1 MVAATDSPQVVIHA
15 EALTRIF
22 RDFWHRPK
30 VRAVNAI
37 QFDVFPGEVFGL
49 LGPNG
54 SGKTTTLRMILGLL
68 NPTGGT
74 LTVFGRS
81 PRDVACKAQIGY
93 LPEESCFY
101 PYLTARETLDF
112 YGRLFDLSR
121 VERQTCIDQL
131 LAMTALKDAQHRPV
145 GEFSRGMAR
154 RLGLAQALI
163 NDPDLI
169 VLDEPTAG
177 LDPLG
182 CRQVKDLIL
191 TLAKRGK
198 TVMLS
203 SHLLADVEHVC
214 DRVAIM
220 DNGAILVQGR
230 IRDLLEQPERSRLTF
245 PALAPDRLEI
255 ILQALRRETG
265 ADPKVDHPALT
276 LEQFFIETVG
286 RRRPEAAAPTGGAQG
301 QGVAEFLK
309 SQPKQTSN
317 TQHPTSNV
325 E

>member
-1 MVAATDSPQVVIHA
+1 MDAVIHA
-15 EALTRIF
+15 ETLTRIF
-22 RDFWHRPK
+22 RDFWRRPK
-30 VRAVNAI
+30 VCAVNAVS
-37 QFDVFPGEVFGL
+37 FDVQPGEVFGL

-68 NPTGGT
+68 NPTRGT

-81 PRDVACKAQIGY
+81 PRDVATKARLGY
-93 LPEESCFY
+93 LPEESCLY
-101 PYLTARETLDF
+101 PYLTARETLNF

-121 VERQTCIDQL
+121 PKRQAHIDQL
-131 LAMTALKDAQHRPV
+131 LAMSALQLSQHRPV
-145 GEFSRGMAR
+145 SEFSRGMAR

-177 LDPLG
+177 LDPIG

-191 TLAKRGK
+191 TLARRGK
-198 TVMLS
+198 TVILS

-230 IRDLLEQPERSRLTF
+230 IRDLLEQPDRCRLTF
-245 PALAPDRLEI
+245 PALPAERLASV
-255 ILQALRRETG
+255 LQALRRETG
-265 ADPKVDHPALT
+265 DTPEIDHPALT
-276 LEQFFIETVG
+276 LEQFFIETISQ
-286 RRRPEAAAPTGGAQG
+286 TGHEKTVSGGGPG

-309 SQPKQTSN
+309 SQPKQTS
-317 TQHPTSNV
+317 TCPP
-325 E
+325 